1 MRISDWSSDVCSS
14 DLWDGIIPAL
24 LNGRYDVIMAGM
36 SITDE
41 RRQQID
47 FTQGYVTTPAW
58 FVAPKDSE
66 LQQAETIDQVREA
79 LSGKVVGVQV
89 STIHQNFLQDE
100 IPDAEL
106 KLYETQDQ
114 VNLDLA
120 AGRVDAGLA
129 DSTSWT
135 PFLKSEDGKGFE
147 EFGPSLTGATYAI
160 FGEGVG
166 LGLAR
171 KSVGEG
177 RMVSVRV
184 DPS

>member
-106 KLYETQDQ
+106 KLYATQDQ

-120 AGRVDAGLA
+120 DGRVDEGLD
-129 DSTSWT
+129 DSPRWPPSRY
-135 PFLKSEDGKGFE
+135 SEDGTGFAE
-147 EFGPSLTGATYAI
+147 SAPSLTSAAY
-160 FGEGVG
+160 
-166 LGLAR
+166 
-171 KSVGEG
+171 G
-177 RMVSVRV
+177 RV
-184 DPS
+184 

>member
-58 FVAPKDSE
+58 FVAPQDSE
-66 LQQAETIDQVREA
+66 LQQAETTDQVREA

-89 STIHQNFLQDE
+89 STIHTNFPQDA
-100 IPDAEL
+100 IGR
-106 KLYETQDQ
+106 
-114 VNLDLA
+114 A
-120 AGRVDAGLA
+120 AGRE
-129 DSTSWT
+129 
-135 PFLKSEDGKGFE
+135 SEGQYG
-147 EFGPSLTGATYAI
+147 
-160 FGEGVG
+160 
-166 LGLAR
+166 
-171 KSVGEG
+171 
-177 RMVSVRV
+177 
-184 DPS
+184 